1 MVFAKGVLAVPLL
14 DLLVVIFV
22 EIEALFL
29 RDVEVLMRD
38 ALAESETLGMRDVEI
53 LEDALSDTDAVVPR
67 GGETTGDIIIVETED
82 ILMET
87 EGLKY

>member
-1 MVFAKGVLAVPLL
+1 MVFAKGVLAIPLL
-14 DLLVVIFV
+14 DLLAVIFV

-38 ALAESETLGMRDVEI
+38 TLVESETLGMRDVEI
-53 LEDALSDTDAVVPR
+53 LEDTEAVVPR
-67 GGETTGDIIIVETED
+67 GGETTGGIIIVETED

>member
-1 MVFAKGVLAVPLL
+1 ML

-53 LEDALSDTDAVVPR
+53 LEDALLDTDAVVPR